1 MAFLQKQLFT
11 TPTWLLDKSILDRIS
26 SPVNDRL
33 SQLQD
38 QVLGSLLSTGRL
50 QRLSNSANRDAAN
63 AYRLDEFMD
72 DLRKGVWS
80 ELAARKPIDNYR
92 RNLQKSFVERLGSIV
107 APASSN
113 SGSGGIVIS
122 FGPMVDPKKTDI
134 YSVAKANLRQLKAD
148 ITGALAGYTDRMSK
162 MHLQDLQ
169 ERIERILN
177 PK

>member
-92 RNLQKSFVERLGSIV
+92 RNLQGTSRMMTISPSI
-107 APASSN
+107 SHLLCQRIHS
-113 SGSGGIVIS
+113 
-122 FGPMVDPKKTDI
+122 
-134 YSVAKANLRQLKAD
+134 L
-148 ITGALAGYTDRMSK
+148 SK
-162 MHLQDLQ
+162 LL
-169 ERIERILN
+169 ELF
-177 PK
+177 